1 MSIHPI
7 EFNNTTRV
15 YIMSHDENNHIFDML
30 ESDIHFAEGTDRY
43 INIPCLMCD
52 SCSVHPAG
60 GGADPANVQPIFV
73 RMYVK
78 EFAMSISDAIT
89 HAKDIVTEMD
99 GESRWQVN
107 EEEFRN
113 AA

>member
-7 EFNNTTRV
+7 EFNNTTRI
-15 YIMSHDENNHIFDML
+15 YTMSHDEMGHVFDIL
-30 ESDIHFAEGTDRY
+30 EDDIHFAEGTDRF
-43 INIPCLMCD
+43 INVPCLMCD
-52 SCSVHPAG
+52 SYSVHPAS
-60 GGADPANVQPIFV
+60 GGADPINVQPIFV

-78 EFAMSISDAIT
+78 EFAMSIDEAIT

-99 GESRWQVN
+99 GEGRWQVN
-107 EEEFRN
+107 EEELRN